1 MFPNQDKENPLR
13 NSKHVVQNKDVFKSL
28 ARTKLP
34 TKYQFHRKFNP
45 FPRNLLLIPAL
56 KRQSLPSTHTHTH
69 TSLQKVSPANIY
81 MHIFMFWDAGETLQ
95 PTSII
100 TSSHP
105 HTHTL
110 ILGPPISHRH
120 VLCASFILQKNT
132 SCNSFRCVC
141 RYASGYHVVGILQ

>member
-69 TSLQKVSPANIY
+69 T
-81 MHIFMFWDAGETLQ
+81 HQ
-95 PTSII
+95 PSKGFSSKYIHAYFYVFRCGRICITNLYHHFLTS
-100 TSSHP
+100 P
-105 HTHTL
+105 HTYFNSWSAHFAS
-110 ILGPPISHRH
+110 PCP
-120 VLCASFILQKNT
+120 LCFFYFAKKYILQ
-132 SCNSFRCVC
+132 
-141 RYASGYHVVGILQ
+141 